1 MTSVGVMASGVIG
14 VSAVDALLEPFNNL
28 TAWTTLGGAPS
39 IVAGRTGTAL
49 SVAGTS
55 AAVGY
60 SIGGPQQSLWL
71 TIGVAFRVSTLAS
84 LRSLMALWTDGG
96 ANNAVRVETNGAVSF
111 LSGGTVQATSAAG
124 LVVANTYYYLEAQIR
139 LDVAAG
145 SVELRLNGAQ
155 IAQATGINTNTSTG
169 SLFQQVRI
177 GPAGSGAT
185 QLYDDLYLTMGA
197 GAAFKGPITIP

>member
-1 MTSVGVMASGVIG
+1 MTSVGIMASSVLG
-14 VSAVDALLEPFNNL
+14 VSAVDALLEPFDNL

-49 SVAGTS
+49 SVAGST

-60 SIGGPQQSLWL
+60 SIGGPQQSIWL
-71 TIGVAFRVSTLAS
+71 TIGVAFRVSSLAS
-84 LRSLMALWTDGG
+84 QRTLMALWTDGG
-96 ANNAVRVETNGAVSF
+96 VNNFIRVETTGAVSF

-124 LVVANTYYYLEAQIR
+124 LVVANTYHYLEAQVR
-139 LDVAAG
+139 LDASAG
-145 SVELRLNGAQ
+145 SVELRLNGTQ
-155 IAQATGINTNTSTG
+155 IAQATGLNTNPSTG
-169 SLFQQVRI
+169 SLFQQLRI

-197 GAAFKGPITIP
+197 GATFKGPITIP